1 MDIYERRDTLV
12 RLLRRRHHWTVGD
25 LARELGVSGRT
36 VLRDLDA
43 LRVRGY
49 DVRATAGPG
58 GGVRLDPRSVL
69 VSSQLASSEVVALVL
84 SVAVARAA
92 RGLPFASGAERAL
105 AKIEGALPA
114 ARLEELERVR
124 ARILVGDPTGA
135 TPDEDVDPALLAT
148 FEQAFTAGNVLLFAY
163 VDRGGRRSERRAE
176 PHGLLI
182 RTPLSYV
189 IAWDLDEEAPRLF
202 RLDRIH
208 DLRLSEESILFRPF
222 DLVTGV
228 CPDARIP
235 PVRVTSSSASSSDMA
250 LADRFRSL

>member
-1 MDIYERRDTLV
+1 M
-12 RLLRRRHHWTVGD
+12 
-25 LARELGVSGRT
+25 
-36 VLRDLDA
+36 
-43 LRVRGY
+43 
-49 DVRATAGPG
+49 
-58 GGVRLDPRSVL
+58 
-69 VSSQLASSEVVALVL
+69 L

-114 ARLEELERVR
+114 ARLEELERVK
-124 ARILVGDPTGA
+124 ARILVGDPAGR
-135 TPDEDVDPALLAT
+135 TPDKDVDPSLLAT

-189 IAWDLDEEAPRLF
+189 IAWDLDRDAPRLF
-202 RLDRIH
+202 RMDRIH
-208 DLRLSEESILFRPF
+208 DLRVSDERILSRPI
-222 DLVTGV
+222 DLVTAV

-235 PVRVTSSSASSSDMA
+235 PGRVTSSSALSTDMA
-250 LADRFRSL
+250 LADRLRSL